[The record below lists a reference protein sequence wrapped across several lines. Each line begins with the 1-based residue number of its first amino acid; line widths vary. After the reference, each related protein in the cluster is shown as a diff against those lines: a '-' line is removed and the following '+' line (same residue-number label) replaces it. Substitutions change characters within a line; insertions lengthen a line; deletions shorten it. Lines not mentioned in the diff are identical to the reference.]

1 MIQQAENSNADDLI
15 GQIDRLLDELTKLA
29 SNAEKSRRS
38 RREFYRQL
46 LGLVGEVVGAD
57 SGSVLHVVSRSIEP
71 IETAG
76 VIDPIRDL
84 IRSFYEHDANWC
96 DSFFER
102 NVSIVVD
109 GMSHDCDSTV
119 LLHPVDS
126 QQQLILAVAWS
137 EKMGDSSRVLFQ
149 GLFDAVAEILS
160 DFENNLAIEALP
172 EKHKY
177 FGLLHQFATSLSESV
192 DLNETAITV
201 ANFGSSLFSAQR
213 VVVLE
218 SNRGRNKVLAVS
230 NTVSVNRRTDEI
242 LAIESVADEVQQKFE
257 GKFFFSVDDSN
268 TSELIEQYIK
278 NTISNPSRVSE
289 KCFSIIRLETQKENS
304 TGQRSSS
311 SRPLDGAF
319 CLLIEQD
326 TAQFDKSLFLETVKF
341 IEPQVTFS
349 LNNAREVSTI
359 PFRRT
364 LIGCRNF
371 GRRFVGSWAKMLAFA
386 ILLLVVAAL
395 FVFERR
401 IVVYAAGELVPEST
415 RFVFAPEEGLLVR
428 LLVIDGQSVSK
439 GESLA
444 EFESKSLEL
453 LLQTEVDEIDTQKK
467 LLKSLELAFAAA
479 EVNESSGS
487 QVDSITLSGEIK
499 SVEKRIE
506 HHNMRLNE
514 LLERKASLSIK
525 SPIDGIVVAWN
536 ASETLDGRPMK
547 KGDPIIKIVGESNVW
562 FADIHVDNMDVEHL
576 FVNGTLSSEIE
587 SNVVVATKPNI
598 SYSAK
603 VDSVA
608 ESVAWDPIT
617 GQHTVTF
624 RLRIEKSDS
633 SDFKTGAS
641 VNAKFNGN
649 KSSLFYSWFY
659 RGIRQLQY
667 QYF

>member
-29 SNAEKSRRS
+29 SSAEKSRRP

-46 LGLVGEVVGAD
+46 LRLVGEVVGAD
-57 SGSVLHVVSRSIEP
+57 SGSVLKVFSRSIEP

-84 IRSFYEHDANWC
+84 IRSLYEHDANWC

-109 GMSHDCDSTV
+109 GMPHDCDSTV

-160 DFENNLAIEALP
+160 DFENNLAIEALS

-177 FGLLHQFATSLSESV
+177 FGMLHQFATSLSESV

-201 ANFGSSLFSAQR
+201 ANFASSLFSAQR

-268 TSELIEQYIK
+268 TSELIEQYIE
-278 NTISNPSRVSE
+278 NTISHPSGVSE

-311 SRPLDGAF
+311 SRQLDGSF

-371 GRRFVGSWAKMLAFA
+371 GRRFVGSWAKMLAVA

-487 QVDSITLSGEIK
+487 QIDSITLSGEIK

-525 SPIDGIVVAWN
+525 SPIDGTVVAWN

-547 KGDPIIKIVGESNVW
+547 KGDPILKIVGESNIW